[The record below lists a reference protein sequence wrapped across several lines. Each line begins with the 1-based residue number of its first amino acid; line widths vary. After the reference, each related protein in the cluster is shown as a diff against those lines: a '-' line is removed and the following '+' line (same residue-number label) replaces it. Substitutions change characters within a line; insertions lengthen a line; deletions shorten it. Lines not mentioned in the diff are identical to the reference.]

1 MLWYSGIPGSDRLVD
16 LPTPQTQQLSSKQFS
31 TTHHFA
37 ITYYEMVPNN
47 SNMTALACS
56 SEFLR
61 LCKLAYKTA
70 LNLWFSNSKIIYTLQ
85 GRNHGENLGS
95 TSAMVGRICPPPLVG
110 IGLRYLKI

>member
-1 MLWYSGIPGSDRLVD
+1 MVEIRLTDLPKSGGVLWYLGIYPNSDRLVA
-16 LPTPQTQQLSSKQFS
+16 LPTSQRQQLSSKQFS

-70 LNLWFSNSKIIYTLQ
+70 LNLWFSNSKII
-85 GRNHGENLGS
+85 
-95 TSAMVGRICPPPLVG
+95 
-110 IGLRYLKI
+110 